1 MITKYNEFILESI
14 EDDIIE
20 LYSYFIKIL
29 KIHEK
34 HFYNDSKISND
45 PDFNKEVNSIFY
57 RLLNSKK
64 EKEVRTEE
72 LYDIVNKYEKI
83 NYNDDL
89 MTPED
94 NFGCSMYD
102 VCDVLIEDPDTLNIN
117 DYIQNFSEDDIYT
130 ENYDDFNNSLDEID
144 DIENN
149 LSKLIGND
157 DN

>member
-1 MITKYNEFILESI
+1 MKILRWNEFLN
-14 EDDIIE
+14 
-20 LYSYFIKIL
+20 
-29 KIHEK
+29 EK
-34 HFYNDSKISND
+34 VQPEISQAQ
-45 PDFNKEVNSIFY
+45 
-57 RLLNSKK
+57 
-64 EKEVRTEE
+64 KEVRTEE